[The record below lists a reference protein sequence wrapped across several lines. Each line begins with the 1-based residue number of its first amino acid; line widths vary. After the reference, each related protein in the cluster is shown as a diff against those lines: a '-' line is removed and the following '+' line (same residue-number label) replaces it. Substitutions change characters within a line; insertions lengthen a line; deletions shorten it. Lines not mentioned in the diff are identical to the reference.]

1 VLYLTGKTK
10 DVENM
15 KFIQY
20 GAGNIGRSLVAQL
33 FSRAGYEV
41 VFIDVDENII
51 DALNHEKRYL
61 IQVKDEKA
69 EDIWVENVRGVD
81 GRDKEAVMKEIT
93 TADMMATAVGANALK
108 FIYETVAEGI
118 KQREKP
124 LNIIICENL
133 RHMSQIFREN
143 LLQYLPEGFPIDEKV
158 GLIETSIGKMVPI
171 MPDEVKKRD
180 PLLVWAEAYNTLYV
194 AKKGFI
200 GDVPEI
206 DGIVARSNFD
216 AYVDQKLF
224 IHNLGHAIT
233 AYLGFLVEPMN
244 TFIWNAITNDV
255 VRGIVEAAMWESAHA
270 LISEYPTEFDE
281 SSQQIYIDDLID
293 RFGNAHLGDTMFRV
307 GRDIRRKLGYDERL
321 IGAAR
326 MDMKNKITPR
336 YTALG
341 IAAAFMFR
349 AVDEKGSMFD
359 GDIKFVEE
367 LRANGLDYMLKNAC
381 GLDVGT
387 NKEKELIILI
397 KHAYGLIDAWDSNI
411 THHLRRQ

>member
-1 VLYLTGKTK
+1 
-10 DVENM
+10 M
-15 KFIQY
+15 KLVQY

-33 FSRAGYEV
+33 FSRAGHEV
-41 VFIDVDENII
+41 VFIDVDDKII
-51 DALNHEKRYL
+51 DALNDSKGYL
-61 IQVKDEKA
+61 IQVKDEKP
-69 EDIWVENVRGVD
+69 EDIWVENVRGVN
-81 GRDKEAVMKEIT
+81 GKDKEAVIKEIA
-93 TADMMATAVGANALK
+93 TADIMATAVGANALK
-108 FIYETVAEGI
+108 FIYETVAEGV

-143 LLQYLPEGFPIDEKV
+143 LSQYLPEGFPIDRKV
-158 GLIETSIGKMVPI
+158 GLIETTIGKMVPI

-194 AKKGFI
+194 AKDGFI
-200 GDVPEI
+200 GDIPEI

-224 IHNLGHAIT
+224 IHNLGHAVT
-233 AYLGFLVEPMN
+233 AYLGFLIEPENM
-244 TFIWNAITNDV
+244 FIWSAIANDV

-270 LISEYPTEFDE
+270 LISEYPTEFDDLN
-281 SSQQIYIDDLID
+281 QQAYIDDLIN
-293 RFGNAHLGDTMFRV
+293 RFGNAHLGDTLFRV
-307 GRDIRRKLGYDERL
+307 GRDIRRKLGFDERL

-349 AVDEKGSMFD
+349 AVDDKGSMFED
-359 GDIKFVEE
+359 DAKFVEE

-381 GLDVGT
+381 GLDT
-387 NKEKELIILI
+387 SINEHKELIILI

-411 THHLRRQ
+411 AHHLRRQ